1 MVLENYE
8 CSIDQN
14 ALARFLS
21 YIWVPLVPIKK
32 AKRFRPFQDCLKK
45 IGHIFFLNG
54 IKKTLKK
61 TGNG

>member
-1 MVLENYE
+1 MN
-8 CSIDQN
+8 QK
-14 ALARFLS
+14 ALARFLF